1 MKIELKNIFSKTIV
15 QVLEN
20 TGIGK
25 LISVDATDDD
35 KQDCLVVDIG
45 PLQIPQFPVFE
56 VKKIEQ
62 IKIIVSDNTLPEVL
76 CRKDFPVV
84 PHLNVKSDGVK
95 SLCLFDVP
103 FREIEY
109 MFNASMFIR
118 RIVYWF
124 EKTAR
129 GELHQ
134 PDQPLEPFFPY
145 VNDHII
151 MAYNNGIPFF
161 RYKTIKTSNGDIL
174 FETPL
179 EDTTVGNVAIRL
191 DISINKVY
199 TENIINKMPKTLG
212 DLDSAFE
219 ERIVDKIIETAL
231 LTWEVKRDQKLYKL
245 LFNQSEKALKNCPIF
260 LVVEISLSRNKE
272 SKPEQWTT
280 KIFKLDSPLLSFL
293 LSYGYSVKNG
303 KLVKIKQT
311 GEYEKINL
319 VPFEALLNFNKK
331 YARRLNNIS
340 TKADN
345 KFVQI
350 GLGSLGSQIANNCIR
365 EGYGIWTF
373 IDPDCILP
381 HNLARHCLFTQ
392 NIGENKALAMKDF
405 SEAIIMSDNPPCVEK
420 AYNANIFSNEHI
432 QSFISDISS
441 SNLVVDTSASIAVS
455 RFLCHT
461 LSSSTRCVSLFMNP
475 SGTALIMLAE
485 NSDRTIKL
493 DTLEMQYYS
502 LLTNSSDLTQ
512 HLKNEKRVVYSSSCR
527 NASLT
532 YSQDNVSIFSGI
544 SSKEIKKLEN
554 IDEAIIKIWT
564 IDENDTS
571 IHLKSEKGCIFN
583 NYSYNGWQIN
593 VSSLLEENLHRMRT
607 QKIPRETGGVLIG
620 SFDYKQKICYI
631 VDSIDSIEDSEE
643 YPCAFVRG
651 SKGLS
656 KKLNDISEITIDN
669 LTYIG
674 EWHSHPNDNTN
685 QSTDDKKLMD
695 SIVYYNRTNS
705 SPGCMIIVG
714 ETHLSVYLEE

>member
-1 MKIELKNIFSKTIV
+1 MEIEYKNLFSKKIV
-15 QVLEN
+15 QVLED
-20 TGIGK
+20 TGMGK
-25 LISVDATDDD
+25 LISVDAIDDD

-145 VNDHII
+145 VNDYII
-151 MAYNNGIPFF
+151 MDYNNGTPFF
-161 RYKTIKTSNGDIL
+161 RYKTIKSSNGDIF

-179 EDTTVGNVAIRL
+179 EDTTVGNIAIRL
-191 DISINKVY
+191 NISISKVY
-199 TENIINKMPKTLG
+199 TENIINKMPETLG

-219 ERIVDKIIETAL
+219 EKIVDKIIETAL
-231 LTWEVKRDQKLYKL
+231 LTWKVKQNQRLYKS
-245 LFNQSEKALKNCPIF
+245 LFNQSERALKNCPIF
-260 LVVEISLSRNKE
+260 LVIEISLSRNKE

-280 KIFKLDSPLLSFL
+280 KIFKLDSSLLSFL
-293 LSYGYSVKNG
+293 ISYGYCVKNG
-303 KLVKIKQT
+303 KLVKTSSTEEYKKIKL
-311 GEYEKINL
+311 KS
-319 VPFEALLNFNKK
+319 FEAFLKFNKK
-331 YARRLNNIS
+331 YARRLNNIK
-340 TKADN
+340 TKEDN
-345 KFVQI
+345 IFIQI

-365 EGYGIWTF
+365 EGYGTWTF

-381 HNLARHCLFTQ
+381 HNLARHCLFAR
-392 NIGENKALAMKDF
+392 NIGENKACAMKAF
-405 SEAIIMSDNPPCVEK
+405 AESIIVNDNPPCVEK
-420 AYNANIFSNEHI
+420 AYNANIFSSKYT
-432 QSFISDISS
+432 QRFILDINNA
-441 SNLVVDTSASIAVS
+441 NLVVDTSASIAVS

-461 LSSSTRCVSLFMNP
+461 LSNSTRCVSLFMNP

-485 NSDRTIKL
+485 SVDRTIKL
-493 DTLEMQYYS
+493 DELEMQYYS
-502 LLTNSSDLTQ
+502 LLTTSNDLTQ

-544 SSKEIKKLEN
+544 GSKEIKKLEN

-571 IHLKSEKGCIFN
+571 IHLKSVKGCIFN
-583 NYSYNGWQIN
+583 NYRYNDWQIKI
-593 VSSLLEENLHRMRT
+593 SSALKKSLHQMRI
-607 QKIPRETGGVLIG
+607 QKLPHETGGVLIG

-656 KKLNDISEITIDN
+656 KKLKDISETTVDN
-669 LTYIG
+669 LLYIG

-695 SIVYYNRTNS
+695 SIVDYNRTNS

-714 ETHLSVYLEE
+714 ETHISVYLEE

>member
-1 MKIELKNIFSKTIV
+1 MKIELKNLFSKNIV

-20 TGIGK
+20 TGLGK
-25 LISVDATDDD
+25 LVSVDAIDDD

-62 IKIIVSDNTLPEVL
+62 VTIIVSDNTLPEVL

-145 VNDHII
+145 VNDYII
-151 MAYNNGIPFF
+151 MAYSNGIPFF
-161 RYKTIKTSNGDIL
+161 RYKKIKTSNGDIF

-191 DISINKVY
+191 DISISKVY
-199 TENIINKMPKTLG
+199 TENIINKMPETLG
-212 DLDSAFE
+212 DLDSAFDE
-219 ERIVDKIIETAL
+219 KIVDKIIETAF

-245 LFNQSEKALKNCPIF
+245 LFNQSERALKNCPIF
-260 LVVEISLSRNKE
+260 LVVEISLSRDKE

-280 KIFKLDSPLLSFL
+280 KIFKLDSSLLSFL
-293 LSYGYSVKNG
+293 LSCGYSVKNG
-303 KLVKIKQT
+303 KLVKINQS
-311 GEYEKINL
+311 GEYERIKL
-319 VPFEALLNFNKK
+319 MPFEALLNFNKE

-340 TKADN
+340 TKEDK

-381 HNLARHCLFTQ
+381 HNLARHCLFAQ
-392 NIGENKALAMKDF
+392 NIGENKALAMKAF

-420 AYNANIFSNEHI
+420 AYNTNIFSTEHI

-441 SNLVVDTSASIAVS
+441 STLVVDTSASIAVS
-455 RFLCHT
+455 RFLSHI

-485 NSDRTIKL
+485 NADRTIKL

-512 HLKNEKRVVYSSSCR
+512 HLKNEKHIVYSSSCR

-544 SSKEIKKLEN
+544 GSKEIKKLEN
-554 IDEAIIKIWT
+554 TDKATIKIWT

-571 IHLKSEKGCIFN
+571 IHLKSAKGCIFN
-583 NYSYNGWQIN
+583 NYKHKDWQIK
-593 VSSLLEENLHRMRT
+593 VAYMLEEHLHQMRI
-607 QKIPRETGGVLIG
+607 QKIPHETGGVLIG

-685 QSTDDKKLMD
+685 QSTDDKKLME
-695 SIVYYNRTNS
+695 SIVDYNRTKS

-714 ETHLSVYLEE
+714 ETHISVYLNE